1 MASLRFSLGGYYNL
15 FTHTPAQRMMWNVMG
30 SPMSAHLRKKRR
42 CAPALLHWA
51 KRLAQKMAR
60 AVEITERR
68 AEEA

>member
-1 MASLRFSLGGYYNL
+1 
-15 FTHTPAQRMMWNVMG
+15 MMWNVMG
-30 SPMSAHLRKKRR
+30 GPMSAHLRTKRR